1 MAGSQMGDVGIVQ
14 FTQLPALKWLDLTA
28 SNPSED
34 TIKALRDAKPGLE
47 VLSSAN

>member
-1 MAGSQMGDVGIVQ
+1 MGDAGIVQ

-34 TIKALRDAKPGLE
+34 TVKALTDARPNLE